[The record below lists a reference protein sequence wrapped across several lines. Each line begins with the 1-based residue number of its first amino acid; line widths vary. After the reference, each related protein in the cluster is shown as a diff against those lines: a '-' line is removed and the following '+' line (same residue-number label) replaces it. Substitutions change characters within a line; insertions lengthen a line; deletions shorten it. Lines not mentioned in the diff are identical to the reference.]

1 MSRTL
6 LFHIISCLLCLALPL
21 RAAAGNLYAEIN
33 QLRAGG
39 GSCQAAGRLP
49 QLRPQA
55 VLERVARELARG
67 GELKQSLKEAGYR
80 AARSR
85 VLSIT
90 GGGVGARAA
99 EILATQAYCA
109 PLQHAELTEV
119 GLFLDARS
127 LWIVMAEPF
136 APSMSMSGRIA
147 GQRVLDLVNHARAS
161 ARSCGGQLFKPVQ
174 PLRWNDSLA
183 LAALLHAE
191 DMARHNYFSHQG
203 RDGSSPGQRVERL
216 GYRFRA
222 TGENIA
228 GGQRTPEETVAGWIK
243 SPGHCVNLMNAAF
256 TEMGAAFATDA
267 RSDLGVYWAQAFGAP
282 R

>member
-1 MSRTL
+1 MSTRIPL
-6 LFHIISCLLCLALPL
+6 AVLSCLFLALPL

-33 QLRAGG
+33 QLRAGE
-39 GSCQAAGRLP
+39 GSCPVAERLP
-49 QLRPQA
+49 PLKPQP
-55 VLERVARELARG
+55 VLERVARDLAQG
-67 GELKQSLKEAGYR
+67 GELKQSLKDAGYR

-90 GGGVGARAA
+90 GSSMGARAA
-99 EILATQAYCA
+99 EILARKAYCA
-109 PLQHAELTEV
+109 PLQHAGLTEV
-119 GLFLDARS
+119 GLYLDARS

-136 APSMSMSGRIA
+136 APSAAMSGPGA

-161 ARSCGGQLFKPVQ
+161 TRSCGNQLFKPAQ
-174 PLRWNDSLA
+174 PLRWSDSLA

-203 RDGSSPGQRVERL
+203 RDGSNPGQRVERL
-216 GYRFRA
+216 GYRYRTA
-222 TGENIA
+222 GENIA

-256 TEMGAAFATDA
+256 TEMGAAVATDA
-267 RSDLGVYWAQAFGAP
+267 RSEYGVYWAQAFGAP